1 MLRGHRPRRVI
12 GAAFVKKLLKE
23 EEDLGKR
30 TLTVLLIEDSPQYA
44 HLVQQWLSDSAE
56 GNGFL
61 LNWTD
66 SLAAGM
72 SRLERG
78 GVDVILLDLG
88 LPDCSGV
95 ETYAQT
101 RARAP
106 KTPILILSSAESEA
120 LALEMIQEGAEDY
133 LLKSSCDAETLKRAV
148 SYAIVRRKSQSNP
161 SHAPSVPSRVIGV
174 IGAKGGVGTTTLACN
189 LASEL
194 RQQTAQKVL
203 LADLDPDGGNVA
215 FLTGIECKYSILDAI
230 SNSQRLDVNCWE
242 AIVAQAPDGLH
253 IISSAGLPGES
264 RPETGSLRDV
274 LTFTQPLYPWSVLDL
289 GRLNQES
296 LALLNTVSDIFVVTT
311 TTIPSLYSAKRVI
324 EVLQTEAIESDRIRL
339 IVNYAGEIQPWSRG
353 ELNNMFGVPIYATIP
368 NDSKELHSAGVQK
381 RLPGKHS
388 NIRKAIAGLARKL
401 TGLPEESRKSTLTS
415 LVSLA
420 ERFRKPAEDAV
431 VSQSRSES

>member
-1 MLRGHRPRRVI
+1 M
-12 GAAFVKKLLKE
+12 
-23 EEDLGKR
+23 GKR
-30 TLTVLLIEDSPQYA
+30 TLTVLLIEDSSQYA

-56 GNGFL
+56 GSGFL

-66 SLAAGM
+66 SLAAAM

-88 LPDCSGV
+88 LPDCNGI
-95 ETYAQT
+95 ETYTQT

-106 KTPILILSSAESEA
+106 KTPILILSSVDSES

-148 SYAIVRRKSQSNP
+148 MYAIVRHKSQSH
-161 SHAPSVPSRVIGV
+161 SAQAPATPSRVVGV
-174 IGAKGGVGTTTLACN
+174 IGAKGGVGTTTIACN

-194 RQQTAQKVL
+194 RQQTDQKVL

-230 SNSQRLDVNCWE
+230 GNIQRLDVNCWE
-242 AIVAQAPDGLH
+242 AIVASASDGLH
-253 IISSAGLPGES
+253 VICSATLPGEN

-274 LTFTQPLYPWSVLDL
+274 LAFTQPLYPWSVLDL

-296 LALLNTVSDIFVVTT
+296 LGLLATVSEVFVVTST
-311 TTIPSLYSAKRVI
+311 AIPALYNAKRVI
-324 EVLQTEAIESDRIRL
+324 ETLRTEAIETDRIRL
-339 IVNYAGEIQPWSRG
+339 IVNHVGEIESWSRS

-381 RLPGKHS
+381 RLPGKNS
-388 NIRKAIAGLARKL
+388 NIRTAIAGLARKL
-401 TGLPEESRKSTLTS
+401 TGLPEPHRKGTLTS
-415 LVSLA
+415 LISLA
-420 ERFRKPAEDAV
+420 DRFRKPTEDAV
-431 VSQSRSES
+431 ASSGSRT

>member
-1 MLRGHRPRRVI
+1 
-12 GAAFVKKLLKE
+12 LKE
-23 EEDLGKR
+23 EIDLGKR
-30 TLTVLLIEDSPQYA
+30 TLTVLLIEDSSQFA
-44 HLVQQWLSDSAE
+44 HLVQHWLSDSGE
-56 GNGFL
+56 GTGFL

-88 LPDCSGV
+88 LPDCNGM
-95 ETYAQT
+95 ETYTQT

-106 KTPILILSSAESEA
+106 KTPILILSSAESES
-120 LALEMIQEGAEDY
+120 LALEMIQGGAEDY

-148 SYAIVRRKSQSNP
+148 MYAIVRRKSQANSAQ
-161 SHAPSVPSRVIGV
+161 APAVPSRVIGV
-174 IGAKGGVGTTTLACN
+174 IGSKGGVGTTTLACN

-194 RQQTAQKVL
+194 HRQTAQKVL

-230 SNSQRLDVNCWE
+230 SNSQRLDVSCWD

-264 RPETGSLRDV
+264 RPDTGSLRDV

-311 TTIPSLYSAKRVI
+311 TTIPALYSAKRVI
-324 EVLQTEAIESDRIRL
+324 EALSTEAIESNRIRL
-339 IVNYAGEIQPWSRG
+339 VVNYMGETQPWSRG
-353 ELNNMFGVPIYATIP
+353 ELNNMFGVPIYGTMP

-388 NIRKAIAGLARKL
+388 NIRKAIAELARKL
-401 TGLPEESRKSTLTS
+401 TGLPEEPRKSTLTS

-420 ERFRKPAEDAV
+420 ERFRRPTEEAE
-431 VSQSRSES
+431 VSQSSGSQS

>member
-1 MLRGHRPRRVI
+1 VLRVHRPKVMDTV
-12 GAAFVKKLLKE
+12 FVKKLLKE

-44 HLVQQWLSDSAE
+44 HLVQRWLSDSAE

-72 SRLERG
+72 SRLEKG

-88 LPDCSGV
+88 LPDCNGV

-161 SHAPSVPSRVIGV
+161 AHAPSVPSRVIGV

-215 FLTGIECKYSILDAI
+215 FLTGIECKYSIMDAI
-230 SNSQRLDVNCWE
+230 SNSQRLDVSCWE

-253 IISSAGLPGES
+253 IISSAGLPGET

-339 IVNYAGEIQPWSRG
+339 VVNYAGEIQPWSRG

-388 NIRKAIAGLARKL
+388 SIRKAIAGLARKL

-431 VSQSRSES
+431 VSQGGRSQS